1 MDEITLKANMAM
13 AWHYDGS
20 DDWWHAVSVDGVMW
34 DINVWDACV
43 YGDEERSGL
52 QMTAYPLTA
61 DGTTDTMK
69 YIQLEISS
77 ITMKISQLKQKV
89 KELV

>member
-1 MDEITLKANMAM
+1 
-13 AWHYDGS
+13 
-20 DDWWHAVSVDGVMW
+20 
-34 DINVWDACV
+34 V

-61 DGTTDTMK
+61 DGMTDTMN
-69 YIQLEISS
+69 YTPLEISG

-89 KELV
+89 KELVQ